1 MFKTYNIKKFYVQ
14 KLKILCLIVRSLNIS
29 KTINVNKNIFIL

>member
-1 MFKTYNIKKFYVQ
+1 MFKTDNIKKFYVQ
-14 KLKILCLIVRSLNIS
+14 KLKSLSLIVRSLNIS